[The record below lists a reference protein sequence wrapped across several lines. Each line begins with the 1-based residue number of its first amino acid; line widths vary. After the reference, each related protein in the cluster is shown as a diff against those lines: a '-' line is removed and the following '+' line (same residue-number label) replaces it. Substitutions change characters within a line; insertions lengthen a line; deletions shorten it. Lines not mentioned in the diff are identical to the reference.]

1 MRLRVHSAEPL
12 GAYSAGGN
20 AGSGNDGR
28 KMVQF
33 DPKLIVCQI
42 VALQSFFYV
51 VMGVFLG
58 SFR

>member
-1 MRLRVHSAEPL
+1 
-12 GAYSAGGN
+12 
-20 AGSGNDGR
+20 
-28 KMVQF
+28 MVQF